1 MKKDSL
7 IGKRLKEE
15 RNKLGLYQSD
25 IAERCG
31 VSREQWGK
39 YERGE
44 NKPSSEKL
52 FSFQKAG
59 IDIDY
64 VMHGVHA
71 DITRPSENLPEYTA
85 EEAELLTLFRQ
96 LSAPDR
102 HVLKRQAQMLLAVAE
117 QEKKGDKK
125 APPAADKVG

>member
-64 VMHGVHA
+64 VMHGFHA

-96 LSAPDR
+96 SSELGRAVILSAAR
-102 HVLKRQAQMLLAVAE
+102 GA
-117 QEKKGDKK
+117 EKK
-125 APPAADKVG
+125 ADTIETGKVG

>member
-59 IDIDY
+59 IDIEY

-117 QEKKGDKK
+117 QEKKADKK

>member
-96 LSAPDR
+96 LSAADR

-117 QEKKGDKK
+117 QEKKADKK

>member
-96 LSAPDR
+96 LSAADR
-102 HVLKRQAQMLLAVAE
+102 HVLKRQIQMLLAVAE
-117 QEKKGDKK
+117 QEKK
-125 APPAADKVG
+125 AAASAAREAG

>member
-102 HVLKRQAQMLLAVAE
+102 HVLKRQIQMLLAVAE
-117 QEKKGDKK
+117 QEEK
-125 APPAADKVG
+125 AAASAAREAG

>member
-96 LSAPDR
+96 SSELGRAVILSAAR
-102 HVLKRQAQMLLAVAE
+102 GA
-117 QEKKGDKK
+117 EKK
-125 APPAADKVG
+125 ADTIEIGKVD

>member
-117 QEKKGDKK
+117 QEKKADKK
-125 APPAADKVG
+125 APR

>member
-96 LSAPDR
+96 SSELGRAVILSAAR
-102 HVLKRQAQMLLAVAE
+102 GA
-117 QEKKGDKK
+117 EKK
-125 APPAADKVG
+125 ADTIETGKVG

>member
-96 LSAPDR
+96 SSELGRAVILSAAR
-102 HVLKRQAQMLLAVAE
+102 GA
-117 QEKKGDKK
+117 EKK
-125 APPAADKVG
+125 ADTIEIGKVG

>member
-117 QEKKGDKK
+117 QEKKADKK

>member
-1 MKKDSL
+1 MKEASDF
-7 IGKRLKEE
+7 GKRLKEE
-15 RNKLGLYQSD
+15 RKKFGLTQTE
-25 IAERCG
+25 IAKKCG
-31 VSREQWGK
+31 VSGRMWGNYENGK
-39 YERGE
+39 YFPRNE
-44 NKPSSEKL
+44 NL
-52 FSFQKAG
+52 LAMQKAG

-117 QEKKGDKK
+117 QEKKADKK

>member
-96 LSAPDR
+96 SSELGRAVILSAAR
-102 HVLKRQAQMLLAVAE
+102 GAE
-117 QEKKGDKK
+117 TK
-125 APPAADKVG
+125 ADTIETGKVG

>member
-1 MKKDSL
+1 MEKVSL
-7 IGKRLKEE
+7 FGKRLKEE

-96 LSAPDR
+96 SSELGRAVILSAAR
-102 HVLKRQAQMLLAVAE
+102 GA
-117 QEKKGDKK
+117 EKK
-125 APPAADKVG
+125 ADTIETGKVG